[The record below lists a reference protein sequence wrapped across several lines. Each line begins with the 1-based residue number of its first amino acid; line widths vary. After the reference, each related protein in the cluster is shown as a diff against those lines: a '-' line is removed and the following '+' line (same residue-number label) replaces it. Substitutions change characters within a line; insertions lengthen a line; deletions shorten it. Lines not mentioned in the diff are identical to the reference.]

1 MMGARIEINGSRSTH
16 RIKYTIKIQ
25 HTRAIHTQRI
35 KRCNETM
42 LPLHRN
48 SVISIIVLI
57 FFFGC
62 FFFAVFTAQTF
73 PKCPKRVDEQKKRR
87 YKREKKN
94 TEINKKIF
102 DRRLNHM
109 IVMALSAST
118 DESDRVVLES
128 N

>member
-57 FFFGC
+57 FFRLL
-62 FFFAVFTAQTF
+62 FFAVFTAQTF
-73 PKCPKRVDEQKKRR
+73 PKCPKRVDEQKKTLQER
-87 YKREKKN
+87 KK
-94 TEINKKIF
+94 TLKLIKKIF

-109 IVMALSAST
+109 IVIALSAST